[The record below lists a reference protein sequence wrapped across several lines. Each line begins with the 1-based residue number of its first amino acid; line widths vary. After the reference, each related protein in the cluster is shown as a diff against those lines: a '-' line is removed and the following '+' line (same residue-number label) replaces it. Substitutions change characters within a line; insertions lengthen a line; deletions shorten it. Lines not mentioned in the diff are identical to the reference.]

1 MINRKMIG
9 KKAKV
14 FLDDGSIFEG
24 KVTSFLDQ
32 DEDVDE
38 APSDSITIETNNG
51 KIYAAYDA
59 EIKSIEIIEP

>member
-1 MINRKMIG
+1 M
-9 KKAKV
+9 

-38 APSDSITIETNNG
+38 APPDSITIETNNG